1 MQAYSVPCWWA
12 SWWLWRAGCIS
23 QDTYLLYLI
32 VLCFKH
38 PNWIL
43 TILMVCCVWILMV
56 SHHWWPFTLKLHFL
70 GRTLDNTMSDS
81 HTQESRQFCGGGWEG
96 GGVTGMSQHSNIDD
110 MWQHRLER
118 VGVQRFVMAKI
129 EDQSGQ
135 TLPLSLL
142 SGEGT
147 ALLERTRGRGS
158 TTTSRHCQLSRNN
171 NYLNYV
177 QVKIT
182 KVQYQTIGD
191 KSLLAITLEVM
202 IGY

>member
-1 MQAYSVPCWWA
+1 
-12 SWWLWRAGCIS
+12 
-23 QDTYLLYLI
+23 
-32 VLCFKH
+32 
-38 PNWIL
+38 
-43 TILMVCCVWILMV
+43 MVCCVWILMV

-96 GGVTGMSQHSNIDD
+96 GGMTGMSQHSNIDD

-147 ALLERTRGRGS
+147 TLLERTRGRGS
-158 TTTSRHCQLSRNN
+158 TTTFRHCQLSRNN
-171 NYLNYV
+171 NYLKLCASY
-177 QVKIT
+177 IT